1 MRSKGARTGGRTRES
16 TPGIPEGDETQ
27 ARSLCL
33 SNRLD
38 LNSGLRGLGGA
49 VVTPVPGLVSDPGP
63 GILGIREDEAEA
75 SGVLEK
81 PLIFRKGL
89 EFGGVFLAVDAL
101 RVDKIDRQMFRV
113 PVLAV
118 TGQRDPFR
126 GLADGI
132 IMIGEIIDKKIK
144 LMGA

>member
-1 MRSKGARTGGRTRES
+1 M
-16 TPGIPEGDETQ
+16 
-27 ARSLCL
+27 
-33 SNRLD
+33 
-38 LNSGLRGLGGA
+38 RGLGGA
-49 VVTPVPGLVSDPGP
+49 VVAPVPGFEGDSRS

-75 SGVLEK
+75 AGILEK

-89 EFGGVFLAVDAL
+89 EFGGVFLAVDTL

-113 PVLAV
+113 PVFAV

-132 IMIGEIIDKKIK
+132 IMIGEILDKKIK